1 MKLSGKMTLRFAG
14 YFLAFYA
21 MLVVV
26 SLLML
31 VYIFAE
37 ILIGFS
43 AYGDIRE
50 ATTDDIES
58 HIDMNKE
65 GDYSFSTYLKEIAQ
79 RSGGSLELIDEQ
91 GNVLLSSVELTTVPV
106 PYSFSEL
113 LAMSGDK
120 HAHIWS
126 LEDEIYLLFTENT
139 DSDRV
144 MVGLQSA
151 EMFPHL
157 GEGEKLLLEENNAIF
172 ELYDVDGTI
181 IDSINGEGVPLTG
194 VNLLANSRRLTEH
207 REMITSIQ
215 LDDGTTAI
223 VRIPNRY
230 YTSFDTLFNDFIMR
244 MLIGFAIFHGVLLL
258 FIVSFSFWI
267 GRRLGRPVFYFLK
280 RIERLSKKDYL
291 LLADKKLRNA
301 KDGRLK
307 RKYRMYDDVD
317 QSLITLA
324 NSLEA
329 NERKLKKTE
338 QLREDWVTGLSH
350 DLKTP
355 LSSIYGYSVMLGSD
369 HEWTSEEVQ
378 KFALVMQE
386 KAGYMDDLINDLTY
400 TYQLKSDGVVLE
412 KERTELVD
420 YVRGYVERISLEELR
435 IQKQGEFAYVSIDL
449 KRFGRVLDNVIGNAV
464 KHNPA
469 QTPIHMNVISDDN
482 EALLQ
487 VRDEGVGMSADVLEN
502 LFDRYYRGTNTTAD
516 GSGTGLGMTIAK
528 QLVEA
533 HGGWIQADSDQGGT
547 TITIS
552 LPRV

>member
-26 SLLML
+26 SLLMI

-37 ILIGFS
+37 IVTGFS

-50 ATTDDIES
+50 ADTDAIES
-58 HIDMNKE
+58 HIHKDKE
-65 GDYSFSTYLKEIAQ
+65 GDYSFSAYLKEIAQ
-79 RSGGSLELIDEQ
+79 RSGGTLELIDEQ
-91 GNVLLSSVELTTVPV
+91 GNILLSSVELTTVPV
-106 PYSFSEL
+106 PYSFSDL
-113 LAMSGDK
+113 IAMSQ
-120 HAHIWS
+120 ARRSHIWS

-144 MVGLQSA
+144 MMSLQNS
-151 EMFPHL
+151 EMFPRL
-157 GEGEKLLLEENNAIF
+157 GEGDKRILEENNAVF
-172 ELYDVDGTI
+172 EIYDAEGNV
-181 IDSINGEGVPLTG
+181 IDSINGEGVSLTG
-194 VNLLANSRRLTEH
+194 VNLLANSRRLSEH
-207 REMITSIQ
+207 QEMITSIQ
-215 LDDGTTAI
+215 LDDGTTAV
-223 VRIPNRY
+223 VRMPNRY
-230 YTSFDTLFNDFIMR
+230 YTPFDSLFHDFFMR

-258 FIVSFSFWI
+258 FIVSFSLWI

-280 RIERLSKKDYL
+280 RIDRLSKKDYTL
-291 LLADKKLRNA
+291 LEDKILRNA
-301 KDGRLK
+301 KDGKLK
-307 RKYRMYDDVD
+307 RKYRIYSDVD
-317 QSLITLA
+317 QSLLTLA

-400 TYQLKSDGVVLE
+400 TYQLKNDGVVLE
-412 KERTELVD
+412 KEHVELGG
-420 YVRGYVERISLEELR
+420 YVRGYVERNSLEELH
-435 IQKQGEFAYVSIDL
+435 IHESSEPVYVSIDL

-469 QTPIHMNVISDDN
+469 ETSIHMSVTSDTNVV
-482 EALLQ
+482 LLQ
-487 VRDEGVGMSADVLEN
+487 VRDEGVGMAADVLEN
-502 LFDRYYRGTNTTAD
+502 LFDRYYRGTNTTSD

-533 HGGWIQADSDQGGT
+533 HSGWIQADSDHSGT
-547 TITIS
+547 TITLA